1 MMMLIPPRIL
11 TWIFGA
17 ALCVVLLYALIR
29 RWRQD
34 WRERRLRE
42 IRFLADEPPELP
54 PGE

>member
-1 MMMLIPPRIL
+1 MIPK
-11 TWIFGA
+11 WIFSAIVGA
-17 ALCVVLLYALIR
+17 ALCVALLYALIR